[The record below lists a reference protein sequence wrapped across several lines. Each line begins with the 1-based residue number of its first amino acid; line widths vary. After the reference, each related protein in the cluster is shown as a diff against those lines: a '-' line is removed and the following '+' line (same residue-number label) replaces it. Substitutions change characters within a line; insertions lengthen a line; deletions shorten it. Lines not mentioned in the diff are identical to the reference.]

1 MKTVELHDSF
11 YMPWKLFS
19 GRPQCVIESS
29 TLDFDTGR
37 ALDTRLNLFVD
48 NILVVFT
55 NGYAAH
61 CAIICIG
68 CLLVDCWR
76 SVEVVTFLHLSIS
89 CGHNVLFRFYRWF
102 HILKLNSE
110 FMHKKTYLKLIK

>member
-1 MKTVELHDSF
+1 MKTIKLHDSF
-11 YMPWKLFS
+11 YLPWKLFF
-19 GRPQCVIESS
+19 GCPQCVIEWS
-29 TLDFDTGR
+29 TLDIDTGR

-76 SVEVVTFLHLSIS
+76 SVEVVDIS
-89 CGHNVLFRFYRWF
+89 SSLDLLWTQRPVQVLQMVSYPE
-102 HILKLNSE
+102 IE
-110 FMHKKTYLKLIK
+110 Q